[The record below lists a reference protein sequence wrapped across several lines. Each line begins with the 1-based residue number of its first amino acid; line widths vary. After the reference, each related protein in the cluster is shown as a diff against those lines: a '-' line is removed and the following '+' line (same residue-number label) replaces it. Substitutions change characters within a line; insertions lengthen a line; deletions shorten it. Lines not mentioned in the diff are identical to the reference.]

1 MARLSRSSSHAST
14 TCASLTNLGHRHSRF
29 GGLSTPHPPQDPL
42 NFQPRQTTIHRYD
55 DSSNGSIDDDEHG
68 GVAPDVV
75 HELGRCV
82 PARALKS
89 SGYCGGEVV

>member
-1 MARLSRSSSHAST
+1 MISDRNIFLKKKYVSTHSSPQLGAPLRKFAPPPRAST
-14 TCASLTNLGHRHSRF
+14 AKTLKLI
-29 GGLSTPHPPQDPL
+29 LY
-42 NFQPRQTTIHRYD
+42 NFRPERYD

>member
-1 MARLSRSSSHAST
+1 VCLTDQPGTQAFTFWGSLDST
-14 TCASLTNLGHRHSRF
+14 
-29 GGLSTPHPPQDPL
+29 PPQDPL